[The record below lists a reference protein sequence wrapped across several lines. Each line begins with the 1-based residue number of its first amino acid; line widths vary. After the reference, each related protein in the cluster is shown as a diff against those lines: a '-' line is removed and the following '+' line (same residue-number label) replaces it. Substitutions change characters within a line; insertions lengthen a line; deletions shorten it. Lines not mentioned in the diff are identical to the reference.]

1 MRPGVLHLIFISFIQ
16 AHGRG
21 RFDRGFFHALK
32 WNQKG
37 GNAMS
42 VLKIPMLLL
51 KLPMLVFLSFLQAIL
66 SILDRLSGFCTG
78 LLTLVLA
85 GFWIHH
91 CILGNRDN
99 LILLSISLAV
109 CMGIPILLQT
119 TGFLLRVLAK
129 KI

>member
-1 MRPGVLHLIFISFIQ
+1 
-16 AHGRG
+16 
-21 RFDRGFFHALK
+21 
-32 WNQKG
+32 
-37 GNAMS
+37 MS
-42 VLKIPMLLL
+42 VVKISMLLL
-51 KLPMLVFLSFLQAIL
+51 KIPLLVFLSFLQAIF

-91 CILGNRDN
+91 CILGNRN
-99 LILLSISLAV
+99 NVILLSISLVV

-119 TGFLLRVLAK
+119 TIFLLRVLAE